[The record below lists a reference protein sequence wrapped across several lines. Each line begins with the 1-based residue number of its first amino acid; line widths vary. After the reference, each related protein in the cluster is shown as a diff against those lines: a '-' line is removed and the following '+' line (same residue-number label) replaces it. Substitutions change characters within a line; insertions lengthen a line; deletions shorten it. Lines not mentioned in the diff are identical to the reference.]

1 LNILIAEDE
10 PDISTMYF
18 KILNERG
25 HTVIIIKNGEEFLIQ
40 YNEELQK
47 VRGITNAR
55 ENTFN
60 LKIKARS

>member
-1 LNILIAEDE
+1 LNIPIAEDE
-10 PDISTMYF
+10 PDISTIYF

-25 HTVIIIKNGEEFLIQ
+25 HTVIITKNGEEFLIQ

-55 ENTFN
+55 EH
-60 LKIKARS
+60 IQP

>member
-55 ENTFN
+55 EH
-60 LKIKARS
+60 IQP

>member
-10 PDISTMYF
+10 PDISTIYF

-25 HTVIIIKNGEEFLIQ
+25 HTVIITQNGEEFPIQ

-47 VRGITNAR
+47 LRGITNAR
-55 ENTFN
+55 EH
-60 LKIKARS
+60 IQP